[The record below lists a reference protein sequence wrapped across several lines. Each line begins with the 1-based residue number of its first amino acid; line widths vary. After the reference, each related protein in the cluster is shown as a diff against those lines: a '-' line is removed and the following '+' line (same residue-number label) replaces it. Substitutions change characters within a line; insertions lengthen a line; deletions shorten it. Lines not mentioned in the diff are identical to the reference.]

1 MSKISMVSSE
11 ASKFSK
17 IQLCEEYLKNGL
29 FFHLKISH
37 YAGFEKF
44 LKNSSHRWIHSG
56 KNPAF
61 LTPPPIFFNWWSWCI
76 SKFVFEKFLT
86 MLDLSRWKSN
96 IVRNFCQAWTKSSLV
111 SMSKISMV
119 SSEASKNSKIQLCEE
134 YLKNGL
140 FFHFKIPHNA
150 GFITFFSTTC
160 RPLLAGLAPPHCVSL
175 HRSKSFTAS
184 FRSFGYCSRIWI
196 DVLEMHLEIWLH
208 SFRPIY
214 WSSLLTSEV

>member
-1 MSKISMVSSE
+1 MRNFEIKSKTVC
-11 ASKFSK
+11 
-17 IQLCEEYLKNGL
+17 QL
-29 FFHLKISH
+29 
-37 YAGFEKF
+37 F
-44 LKNSSHRWIHSG
+44 L
-56 KNPAF
+56 A
-61 LTPPPIFFNWWSWCI
+61 
-76 SKFVFEKFLT
+76 

>member
-1 MSKISMVSSE
+1 MQDFKSFWKIPHNVG
-11 ASKFSK
+11 FIQVK
-17 IQLCEEYLKNGL
+17 IQPFWHHLQ
-29 FFHLKISH
+29 FFSID
-37 YAGFEKF
+37 GVGVFQ
-44 LKNSSHRWIHSG
+44 NSSQCRIH
-56 KNPAF
+56 N
-61 LTPPPIFFNWWSWCI
+61 
-76 SKFVFEKFLT
+76 VFEKFLT